1 MAVYTYGTTNISF
14 STFDI
19 WSNGVSSD
27 SNVTMNDALSDAS
40 PANSNPTA
48 ASEIYNNNWFY
59 GSLQV
64 STNGKVDVSG
74 PGSYTLSNV
83 SAGTTQLKNCNLDLG
98 NLTLTA
104 DEVAS
109 YPYTFVRWRAG
120 GSGGSQ
126 IQTAEALTLTSATQT
141 STTVFYAEFT

>member
-1 MAVYTYGTTNISF
+1 MAVHTYGTTNIAFSSF
-14 STFDI
+14 DT
-19 WSNGVSSD
+19 WSNNVSSD
-27 SNVTMNDALSDAS
+27 SNVTMNDALGDAVPS
-40 PANSNPTA
+40 NSNPTS

-64 STNGKVDVSG
+64 STGGYVDISATGYSVADSQG
-74 PGSYTLSNV
+74 ATIKNV
-83 SAGTTQLKNCNLDLG
+83 NLDES

-104 DEVAS
+104 DESAA
-109 YPYTFVRWRAG
+109 YPRTFVRWRAG

-126 IQTAEALTLTSATQT
+126 ISTNTTLTLTAADQT

>member
-1 MAVYTYGTTNISF
+1 MAVHTYGTTNIAFSSF
-14 STFDI
+14 DT
-19 WSNGVSSD
+19 WSNNVSSD
-27 SNVTMNDALSDAS
+27 SNVTMNDALGDAVPS
-40 PANSNPTA
+40 NSNPTS

-64 STNGKVDVSG
+64 STGGYVDISATGYSVADSQG
-74 PGSYTLSNV
+74 VTIKNV
-83 SAGTTQLKNCNLDLG
+83 NLDES

-104 DEVAS
+104 DESAA
-109 YPYTFVRWRAG
+109 YPRTFVRWRAG

-126 IQTAEALTLTSATQT
+126 ISTNTTLTLTAADQT